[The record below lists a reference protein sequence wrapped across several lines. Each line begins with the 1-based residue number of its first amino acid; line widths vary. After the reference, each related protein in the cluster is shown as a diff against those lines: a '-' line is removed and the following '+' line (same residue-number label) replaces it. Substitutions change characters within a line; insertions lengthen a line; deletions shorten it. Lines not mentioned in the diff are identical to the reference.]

1 MDTSQ
6 LVENGSS
13 LVQAMGYWPTF
24 HDAKVLEAF
33 READTFSV
41 TVHLFAMTDQ
51 VDSAGYYI
59 LERHHLVKIV
69 MHGLQSN
76 SLPLDYSSDCLD
88 RLSFKRSGDL
98 IEIDFESHMDQ
109 GGSVLCHK
117 VAIAGI
123 SPCSSNGVALASN
136 NSFKPNPLR
145 STGNMAG

>member
-6 LVENGSS
+6 LVENGSA
-13 LVQAMGYWPTF
+13 LVEAMGYWPTF
-24 HDAKVLEAF
+24 HDANVQEAS

-59 LERHHLVKIV
+59 LEKHHLVKIV
-69 MHGLQSN
+69 MHGLQRN

-88 RLSFKRSGDL
+88 RLSFRRSGNL

-109 GGSVLCHK
+109 DGSVLCHNVV
-117 VAIAGI
+117 VA
-123 SPCSSNGVALASN
+123 SVTPCSSKGVALASN
-136 NSFKPNPLR
+136 NSFKPKPLR
-145 STGNMAG
+145 SSKHS